1 MHDYTI
7 RTMVRHEIGLAIEWA
22 AKEGWN
28 PGLNDANCYFAAD
41 PKGFLVG
48 LLSGRP
54 IATISVMKYDESF
67 GFLGCYIVS
76 PEFRGL
82 GYGILIWNAG
92 LEYLAGCNIGLDGV
106 VEQQEKY
113 RKSGFKLAYRNIRYE
128 GTGGDDFPEGA
139 SIVDLALL
147 PLETVFAYD
156 KPFFPAERTKFLQS
170 WIQQPDGHALG
181 VFHAGKLSGY
191 GVMRPCRTGY
201 KIGPLFADTPSMAE
215 AVFLGLKSN
224 VNSDDAIFFDVPEVN
239 DAAVELAERY
249 AMKVSF
255 ETARMYNREIPD
267 LPTNRTYSVLSF
279 EVG

>member
-1 MHDYTI
+1 
-7 RTMVRHEIGLAIEWA
+7 MVRHEIGLAIEWA